1 MKSAVRFFSV
11 FFLTVFLFSS
21 VSYAASY
28 NVDLD
33 HTSVSFKIKH
43 LLSYVQGHFKDF
55 KGTFEYDPEH
65 PENSKVEATVQ
76 VASIDTNVEPRDKH
90 LRSKDFF
97 DVEQF
102 PVMTFKSTKFTPESA
117 EKGKLEGDLT
127 IHGTIRPVVFDVEIH
142 GVAKDPWGN
151 VRSAFTATTKINR
164 KDFGLGWNQALE
176 TGQLLVGEE
185 VAITLE
191 VEGIQS

>member
-1 MKSAVRFFSV
+1 MKVSV
-11 FFLTVFLFSS
+11 KSFLLLIAALLICNP
-21 VSYAASY
+21 SYAATY

-43 LLSYVQGHFKDF
+43 LLSYVQGNFKDF
-55 KGTFEYDPEH
+55 KGTIDYDPEH
-65 PENSKVEATVQ
+65 PEAAKVEAVVKTE
-76 VASIDTNVEPRDKH
+76 SIDTNVKQRDTH
-90 LRSKDFF
+90 LKSKDFF
-97 DVEQF
+97 DVEKF
-102 PVMTFKSTKFTPESA
+102 PEMTFKSTKFTPEGK
-117 EKGKLEGDLT
+117 EKGKLEGVLSL
-127 IHGTIRPVVFDVEIH
+127 HGVEKPVTFDVDVH

-151 VRSAFTATTKINR
+151 VRAAFTATAKINR
-164 KDFGLGWNQALE
+164 KDFGLAWNQALE